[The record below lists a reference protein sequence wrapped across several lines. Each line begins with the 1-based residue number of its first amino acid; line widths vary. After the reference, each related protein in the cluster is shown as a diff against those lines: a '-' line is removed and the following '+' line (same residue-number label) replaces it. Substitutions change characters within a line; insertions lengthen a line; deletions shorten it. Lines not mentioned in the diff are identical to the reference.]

1 MSQCYCYSFLDTLEV
16 VWNKDLYRLLMFQ
29 AQESGLIFAKNCFV
43 YFNNFS
49 NLLSCYLFQNRIFIT
64 CMLIILM
71 MAVLMNNL
79 WEKKNDFLRLC
90 QTLHSFR
97 ASSVK
102 RCRKNTYERVIF
114 NFNCTVLKF
123 YSKYFCKVFHKTM
136 GAAFSRVIN
145 IG

>member
-1 MSQCYCYSFLDTLEV
+1 MHVNHLDDDSATEQLLRKK
-16 VWNKDLYRLLMFQ
+16 KDFMLL
-29 AQESGLIFAKNCFV
+29 
-43 YFNNFS
+43 
-49 NLLSCYLFQNRIFIT
+49 R
-64 CMLIILM
+64 
-71 MAVLMNNL
+71 
-79 WEKKNDFLRLC
+79 

-123 YSKYFCKVFHKTM
+123 YCKYFSKVFYKTM
-136 GAAFSRVIN
+136 GVPFSRVIN